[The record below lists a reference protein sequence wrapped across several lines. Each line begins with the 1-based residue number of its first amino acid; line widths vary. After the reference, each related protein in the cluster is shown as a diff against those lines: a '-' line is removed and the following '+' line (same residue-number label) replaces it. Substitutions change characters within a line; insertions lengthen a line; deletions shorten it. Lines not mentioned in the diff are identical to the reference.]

1 MVFNAAKDLVY
12 TMNGGNISSGG
23 YRISNI
29 LNRKSKN
36 GKQMQQTQETQD
48 GGGGHSSIFK
58 EYSGIPIGLLLMQR
72 LHYEDEHDHRVAHC
86 KNKEK
91 KENGTGAK
99 LDENKK
105 LVYASIMTE
114 SENDDDDRGIEL
126 IITPSEYTSTCENPI
141 EISSNQI
148 SSNEIDDELYDSLVS
163 LVKNVSGPEQ
173 TPSRKANATKK
184 QNFGKHKD
192 IEKVYQKRKTKSKRH
207 HP

>member
-126 IITPSEYTSTCENPI
+126 IITPSGIVNPI
-141 EISSNQI
+141 EISSND
-148 SSNEIDDELYDSLVS
+148 IDDELYDSLVKS
-163 LVKNVSGPEQ
+163 VLGSEMAAVMSTPFRKTKNETKKHKIKNVY
-173 TPSRKANATKK
+173 R
-184 QNFGKHKD
+184 
-192 IEKVYQKRKTKSKRH
+192 KRKTISKR
-207 HP
+207 

>member
-1 MVFNAAKDLVY
+1 MVFNAAKVLVY

-141 EISSNQI
+141 EISSND
-148 SSNEIDDELYDSLVS
+148 IDDELYDSLVKS
-163 LVKNVSGPEQ
+163 VLGSEMAAVMSTPFRKTKNETKKHKIKNVY
-173 TPSRKANATKK
+173 R
-184 QNFGKHKD
+184 
-192 IEKVYQKRKTKSKRH
+192 KRKTISKR
-207 HP
+207 